1 MKILISLVFAVGI
14 LLIMVGLIGL
24 VSWLMEKYPIFFMV
38 IFSILAVLGMTLMV
52 TIDHVNKKIYT
63 IKEYG
68 FAWTDEMF
76 ECIEKPSRED
86 FLKMPVGTK
95 IITDKGKELVY
106 DGECFSDK
114 DDVIIDTMIDDDLNL
129 IYDDM
134 DYGTKIIEILEPEYR
149 TVWKEEVK
157 KMTLKEIEEKL
168 GYEIELVEE

>member
-1 MKILISLVFAVGI
+1 MKYKVGDKVRI
-14 LLIMVGLIGL
+14 RSDLKETMNNAIYGVSVNSEMV
-24 VSWLMEKYPIFFMV
+24 K
-38 IFSILAVLGMTLMV
+38 LAGKMV
-52 TIDHVNKKIYT
+52 TIDHVNEKIYT

-149 TVWKEEVK
+149 TIWKEEVK
-157 KMTLKEIEEKL
+157 KMTLKEIEKEL
-168 GYEIELVEE
+168 GYPVEIVEEEKEEK

>member
-1 MKILISLVFAVGI
+1 MKYKVGDKVRIRSDLKETMNNAIYGISVNSE
-14 LLIMVGLIGL
+14 MV
-24 VSWLMEKYPIFFMV
+24 K
-38 IFSILAVLGMTLMV
+38 LAGKMV
-52 TIDHVNKKIYT
+52 TIDHVNEKIYT

-149 TVWKEEVK
+149 TIWKEEVK
-157 KMTLKEIEEKL
+157 KMTLKEIEKEL
-168 GYEIELVEE
+168 GYPVEIVEEEN

>member
-1 MKILISLVFAVGI
+1 MKYKVGDKVRI
-14 LLIMVGLIGL
+14 RSDLKETMNNAIYGVSVNSEMV
-24 VSWLMEKYPIFFMV
+24 K
-38 IFSILAVLGMTLMV
+38 LAGKMV
-52 TIDHVNKKIYT
+52 TIDHVNEKIYT

-114 DDVIIDTMIDDDLNL
+114 DDVIIDTMIDDNLNL

-149 TVWKEEVK
+149 TIWKESPK
-157 KMTLKEIEEKL
+157 KMTLKEIEKEL
-168 GYEIELVEE
+168 GYPVKIVEEEN

>member
-1 MKILISLVFAVGI
+1 MKYKVGDKVRI
-14 LLIMVGLIGL
+14 RSDLKETMNNAIYGVSVNSEMV
-24 VSWLMEKYPIFFMV
+24 K
-38 IFSILAVLGMTLMV
+38 LAGKMV
-52 TIDHVNKKIYT
+52 TIDHVNEKIYT

-86 FLKMPVGTK
+86 LLKMPVGTK

-114 DDVIIDTMIDDDLNL
+114 DDVIMDTMIDDDLNL

-149 TVWKEEVK
+149 TIWKEEVK
-157 KMTLKEIEEKL
+157 KMTLKEIEKEL
-168 GYEIELVEE
+168 GYPVEIVEEEN

>member
-1 MKILISLVFAVGI
+1 MKYKVGDKVRIRSDLKETMNNAIYGISVNSE
-14 LLIMVGLIGL
+14 MV
-24 VSWLMEKYPIFFMV
+24 K
-38 IFSILAVLGMTLMV
+38 LAGKMV
-52 TIDHVNKKIYT
+52 TIKDIINEKIYT
-63 IKEYG
+63 IKEYD

-114 DDVIIDTMIDDDLNL
+114 DDVIMDTMIDDDLNL

-157 KMTLKEIEEKL
+157 KMTLKEIEKEL
-168 GYEIELVEE
+168 GYPVEIVEEE

>member
-1 MKILISLVFAVGI
+1 MKYKVGDKVRI
-14 LLIMVGLIGL
+14 RSDLKETMNNAIYGVSVNSEMV
-24 VSWLMEKYPIFFMV
+24 K
-38 IFSILAVLGMTLMV
+38 LAGKMV
-52 TIDHVNKKIYT
+52 TIDHVNEKIYT

-106 DGECFSDK
+106 DGKCFSDK

-149 TVWKEEVK
+149 TIWKESPK
-157 KMTLKEIEEKL
+157 KMTLKEIEKEL
-168 GYEIELVEE
+168 GYPVKIVEEEN

>member
-1 MKILISLVFAVGI
+1 MKYKVGDKVRI
-14 LLIMVGLIGL
+14 RSDLKETMNNAIYGVSVNSEMV
-24 VSWLMEKYPIFFMV
+24 K
-38 IFSILAVLGMTLMV
+38 LAGKMV
-52 TIDHVNKKIYT
+52 TIDHVNEKIYT

-114 DDVIIDTMIDDDLNL
+114 DDVIMDTMIDDDLNL

-134 DYGTKIIEILEPEYR
+134 DYGTKIIEILEPEYK
-149 TVWKEEVK
+149 TVWKESRK
-157 KMTLKEIEEKL
+157 KMTLKEIEKEL
-168 GYEIELVEE
+168 GYPVEIVEEE

>member
-1 MKILISLVFAVGI
+1 MKYKVGDKVRIRSDLKETMNNAIYGISVNSE
-14 LLIMVGLIGL
+14 MV
-24 VSWLMEKYPIFFMV
+24 K
-38 IFSILAVLGMTLMV
+38 LAGKMV
-52 TIDHVNKKIYT
+52 TIDHVNEKIYT

-86 FLKMPVGTK
+86 FLEMPVGTK

-149 TVWKEEVK
+149 TIWKEEVK
-157 KMTLKEIEEKL
+157 KMTLKEIEKEL
-168 GYEIELVEE
+168 GYPVEIVEEEKEEK

>member
-1 MKILISLVFAVGI
+1 MKYKVGDKVRIRSDLKETMNNAIYGISVNSEMVKLVG
-14 LLIMVGLIGL
+14 
-24 VSWLMEKYPIFFMV
+24 K
-38 IFSILAVLGMTLMV
+38 MV

-149 TVWKEEVK
+149 TIWKEEVK
-157 KMTLKEIEEKL
+157 KMTLKEIEKEL
-168 GYEIELVEE
+168 GYPVEIVEEEN

>member
-1 MKILISLVFAVGI
+1 MKYKVGDKVRI
-14 LLIMVGLIGL
+14 RSDLKETMNNAIYG
-24 VSWLMEKYPIFFMV
+24 VSVNSEMAK
-38 IFSILAVLGMTLMV
+38 LAGKMV
-52 TIDHVNKKIYT
+52 TIKDIINEKIYT

-68 FAWTDEMF
+68 FVWTDKIF
-76 ECIEKPSRED
+76 LSIEKPSKVT
-86 FLKMPVGTK
+86 LLNMPVGTK

-149 TVWKEEVK
+149 TIWKEEVK
-157 KMTLKEIEEKL
+157 KMTLKEIEKEL
-168 GYEIELVEE
+168 GYPVEIVEEEN

>member
-1 MKILISLVFAVGI
+1 MKYKVGDKVRI
-14 LLIMVGLIGL
+14 RSDLKETMNNAIYGVSVNSEMV
-24 VSWLMEKYPIFFMV
+24 K
-38 IFSILAVLGMTLMV
+38 LAGKMV

-114 DDVIIDTMIDDDLNL
+114 DDVIMDTMIDGDLNL

-149 TVWKEEVK
+149 TIWKEEVK
-157 KMTLKEIEEKL
+157 KMTLKEIEKEL
-168 GYEIELVEE
+168 GYPVEIVEEEN

>member
-1 MKILISLVFAVGI
+1 MKYKVGDKVRIRSDLKETMNNAIYGISVNSE
-14 LLIMVGLIGL
+14 MV
-24 VSWLMEKYPIFFMV
+24 K
-38 IFSILAVLGMTLMV
+38 LAGKMV
-52 TIDHVNKKIYT
+52 TIKDIINEKIYT

-114 DDVIIDTMIDDDLNL
+114 DDVIMDTMIDDDLNL

-149 TVWKEEVK
+149 TVWKESPK
-157 KMTLKEIEEKL
+157 KMTLKEIEKEL
-168 GYEIELVEE
+168 GYPVEIVEEEN

>member
-1 MKILISLVFAVGI
+1 MKYKVGDKVRI
-14 LLIMVGLIGL
+14 RSDLKETMNNAIYGVSVNSEMV
-24 VSWLMEKYPIFFMV
+24 K
-38 IFSILAVLGMTLMV
+38 LAGKMV

-114 DDVIIDTMIDDDLNL
+114 DDVIMDTMIDDDLNL

-149 TVWKEEVK
+149 TIWKEEVK
-157 KMTLKEIEEKL
+157 KMTLKEIEKEL
-168 GYEIELVEE
+168 GYPVEIVEEEKEEK

>member
-1 MKILISLVFAVGI
+1 MKYKVGDKVRIRSDLKETMNNAIYGISVNSE
-14 LLIMVGLIGL
+14 MV
-24 VSWLMEKYPIFFMV
+24 K
-38 IFSILAVLGMTLMV
+38 LAGKMV
-52 TIDHVNKKIYT
+52 TIKDIINEKIYK
-63 IKEYG
+63 IKEYD

-114 DDVIIDTMIDDDLNL
+114 DDVIMDTMIDDDLNL

-157 KMTLKEIEEKL
+157 KMTLKEIEKEL
-168 GYEIELVEE
+168 GYPVEIVEEE

>member
-1 MKILISLVFAVGI
+1 MKYKVGDKVRVRSNLKETMNNAI
-14 LLIMVGLIGL
+14 YGVSVNSEMV
-24 VSWLMEKYPIFFMV
+24 K
-38 IFSILAVLGMTLMV
+38 LAGKMV
-52 TIDHVNKKIYT
+52 TIDHVNEKIYT

-76 ECIEKPSRED
+76 ECIEKPSREN

-114 DDVIIDTMIDDDLNL
+114 DDVIMDTMIDDDLNL

-134 DYGTKIIEILEPEYR
+134 DYGTKIIEILEPEYK
-149 TVWKEEVK
+149 TVWKEAPR
-157 KMTLKEIEEKL
+157 KMTLKEIEKEL
-168 GYEIELVEE
+168 GYPVEIVEEEN

>member
-1 MKILISLVFAVGI
+1 MKYKVGDKVRI
-14 LLIMVGLIGL
+14 RSDLKETMNNAIYGVSVNSEMV
-24 VSWLMEKYPIFFMV
+24 K
-38 IFSILAVLGMTLMV
+38 LAGKMV
-52 TIDHVNKKIYT
+52 TIDHVNEKIYT

-114 DDVIIDTMIDDDLNL
+114 DDVIMDTMIDGDLNL

-149 TVWKEEVK
+149 TIWKEEVK
-157 KMTLKEIEEKL
+157 KMTLKEIEKEL
-168 GYEIELVEE
+168 GYPVEIVEEEKEEK

>member
-1 MKILISLVFAVGI
+1 MKYKVGDKVRI
-14 LLIMVGLIGL
+14 RSDLKETMNNAIYGVSVNSEMV
-24 VSWLMEKYPIFFMV
+24 K
-38 IFSILAVLGMTLMV
+38 LAGKMV
-52 TIDHVNKKIYT
+52 TIDHVNEKIYT

-114 DDVIIDTMIDDDLNL
+114 DDVIMDTMIDDDLNL

-149 TVWKEEVK
+149 TIWKEEVK
-157 KMTLKEIEEKL
+157 KMTLKEIEKEL
-168 GYEIELVEE
+168 GYPVEIVEEEKEEK

>member
-1 MKILISLVFAVGI
+1 MKYKVGDKVRI
-14 LLIMVGLIGL
+14 RSDLKETMNNAIYGVSVNSEMV
-24 VSWLMEKYPIFFMV
+24 K
-38 IFSILAVLGMTLMV
+38 LAGKMV
-52 TIDHVNKKIYT
+52 TIDHVNEKIYT

-149 TVWKEEVK
+149 TIWKESPK
-157 KMTLKEIEEKL
+157 KMTLKEIEKEL
-168 GYEIELVEE
+168 GYPVKIVEEEN